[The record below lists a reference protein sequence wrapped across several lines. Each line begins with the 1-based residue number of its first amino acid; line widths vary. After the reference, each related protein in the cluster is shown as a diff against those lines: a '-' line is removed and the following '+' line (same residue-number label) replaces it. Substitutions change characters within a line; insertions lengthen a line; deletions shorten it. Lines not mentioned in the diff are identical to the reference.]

1 MPYDGDL
8 CEALSCVLIQPSG
21 HRKLAPK
28 LEITKIEEVDI
39 CVHNKMRSECT
50 EGCPNLPALHEGGGL
65 LDAAGGWVRWN
76 VDAAD
81 VQKTGAYTLLVG
93 FAEKRPYMKAIFDAL
108 KLAPVAEKKAHFTVL
123 SGSACHLK
131 IRDCQQAQA
140 NVSNVNDQRSSV
152 SKNLLFQ
159 RISLQLL
166 DQYENAIGPPDG
178 GLKVAV
184 FIALAQ
190 ADPRPQVSG
199 CVFDFMCE
207 GGEGLVC
214 LSIYI
219 YVQT

>member
-8 CEALSCVLIQPSG
+8 CEALSCVLIQPGG

-39 CVHNKMRSECT
+39 CKHNVMRSECT
-50 EGCPNLPALHEGGGL
+50 DGCQKLTALHEGGGL

-81 VQKTGAYTLLVG
+81 VQKKGAYTLVVT

-108 KLAPVAEKKAHFTVL
+108 KLAPVAEKKVCFTVL
-123 SGSACHLK
+123 AGSACHLK

-140 NVSNVNDQRSSV
+140 NVSNVNDLRSSK
-152 SKNLLFQ
+152 SQNLLLE

-190 ADPRPQVSG
+190 ADALPQVPG
-199 CVFDFMCE
+199 FVFNHMCVGEE
-207 GGEGLVC
+207 G
-214 LSIYI
+214 
-219 YVQT
+219 